1 MDARLQT
8 PFSMGIFGCR
18 NSGKS
23 VFTKNLLIS
32 DLIDVPFKKVLWIY
46 KTWQDELFKE
56 IAGRL
61 NIEFLDDLPN
71 FEEMGRQENTAIVI
85 DDYFV
90 EAANNNQ
97 VLALFS
103 RGRHL
108 NISIILLSQNLF
120 HRGKYARDMSL
131 NMDYIVIFKNVRDAT
146 QIRHL
151 GQQMYPE
158 NKDFL
163 VNAFRDATKEPYTN
177 LFLDLRSNSLDVLRV
192 RADVLNNFQTVYLPK
207 KL

>member
-1 MDARLQT
+1 M
-8 PFSMGIFGCR
+8 
-18 NSGKS
+18 
-23 VFTKNLLIS
+23 
-32 DLIDVPFKKVLWIY
+32 WIY

-56 IAGRL
+56 IAGRF
-61 NIEFLDDLPN
+61 NIEFLDDLRN

-108 NISIILLSQNLF
+108 NITIILLSHNLF

-131 NMDYIVIFKNVRDAT
+131 NMDYIVIFKNVRDTT

-177 LFLDLRSNSLDVLRV
+177 LVLDLRSNSLD
-192 RADVLNNFQTVYLPK
+192 AY
-207 KL
+207 

>member
-18 NSGKS
+18 NSGKY
-23 VFTKNLLIS
+23 VFTKKLLIS

-46 KTWQDELFKE
+46 KT
-56 IAGRL
+56 
-61 NIEFLDDLPN
+61 
-71 FEEMGRQENTAIVI
+71 MGRQANTAIVI

-108 NISIILLSQNLF
+108 SITIILLPRICFTEESM
-120 HRGKYARDMSL
+120 HE
-131 NMDYIVIFKNVRDAT
+131 I
-146 QIRHL
+146 
-151 GQQMYPE
+151 
-158 NKDFL
+158 
-163 VNAFRDATKEPYTN
+163 
-177 LFLDLRSNSLDVLRV
+177 
-192 RADVLNNFQTVYLPK
+192 
-207 KL
+207 